1 MIIEK
6 TILRVTG
13 RDKADTPDQIAI
25 EKKLRLRVNSN
36 DVLSLYCSPVMIKE
50 LVVGF
55 IMGEGIIKGSWCT
68 ERMRISIAED
78 IVVDIDAEGEVS
90 LAGKAI
96 TSGCIGGIT
105 IPKEI
110 AANSVTSDMKLQ
122 PDTLVRLFGE
132 FQHLS
137 LSYQNTGC
145 IHSAAISD
153 GESIIAFAED
163 IGRHNAVDKV
173 IGASVL
179 EDFNLSN
186 SLMLLSGRLS
196 SEIASKCARWSIPIV
211 ASRTAPTSLSVE
223 IAEKA
228 GVTMVGFL
236 RGVRF
241 NVYAHPQRIT

>member
-1 MIIEK
+1 MIIERTIVRVAGSDK
-6 TILRVTG
+6 TS
-13 RDKADTPDQIAI
+13 APDPIAV
-25 EKKLRLRVNSN
+25 EKKLRLRVNSK

-68 ERMRISIAED
+68 EKMLINMGVD
-78 IVVDIDAEGEVS
+78 IVVDIEAGGEVS

-110 AANSVTSDMKLQ
+110 AANSVTSKITISPQSLRR
-122 PDTLVRLFGE
+122 VFGE
-132 FQHLS
+132 FQLRS
-137 LSYQNTGC
+137 SAYQNTGC

-153 GESIIAFAED
+153 GESIAAFAED

-173 IGASVL
+173 IGASIL
-179 EDFNLSN
+179 EDYDLSN
-186 SLMLLSGRLS
+186 AVMLLSGRLS

-236 RGVRF
+236 RGTRF
-241 NVYAHPQRIT
+241 NIYTHPERII

>member
-1 MIIEK
+1 MVIERKIVRVAGADK
-6 TILRVTG
+6 TC
-13 RDKADTPDQIAI
+13 APDQVAV

-36 DVLSLYCSPVMIKE
+36 EVLSLYCSPVMIKE

-68 ERMRISIAED
+68 EKMSISMGED
-78 IVVDIDAEGEVS
+78 IVVDIDADGEVS

-105 IPKEI
+105 IPKEV
-110 AANSVTSDMKLQ
+110 AANSVTSEIKIS
-122 PDTLVRLFGE
+122 PDSLRRVFGE
-132 FQHLS
+132 FQHRS

-153 GESIIAFAED
+153 GVSIVTFAED

-173 IGASVL
+173 IGASIL
-179 EDFNLSN
+179 EDYNLSN
-186 SLMLLSGRLS
+186 SVMLLSGRLS

-236 RGVRF
+236 RGTRF
-241 NVYAHPQRIT
+241 NIYTHPERIS

>member
-1 MIIEK
+1 MIIERTIQRVVGSNK
-6 TILRVTG
+6 TS
-13 RDKADTPDQIAI
+13 APDPIAI

-36 DVLSLYCSPVMIKE
+36 EILSLYCSPVMIKE

-68 ERMRISIAED
+68 EKMSINMGDD
-78 IVVDIDAEGEVS
+78 IVVDIDATGEVS

-110 AANSVTSDMKLQ
+110 IANSVTSTVNISPESL
-122 PDTLVRLFGE
+122 LRLFGD
-132 FQHLS
+132 FQRQS

-153 GESIIAFAED
+153 ASTIIAFAED

-173 IGASVL
+173 IGASIL
-179 EDFNLSN
+179 EDFDLSN
-186 SLMLLSGRLS
+186 SVMLLSGRLS

-236 RGVRF
+236 RGTRF
-241 NVYAHPQRIT
+241 NVYTHPQRIS

>member
-1 MIIEK
+1 M
-6 TILRVTG
+6 
-13 RDKADTPDQIAI
+13 PDPIAV
-25 EKKLRLRVNSN
+25 EKKLRLTVNSHE
-36 DVLSLYCSPVMIKE
+36 VLSLYCSPVMIKE

-55 IMGEGIIKGSWCT
+55 VMGEGIIKGSWCT
-68 ERMRISIAED
+68 ENMSISMGGQD
-78 IVVDIDAEGEVS
+78 IVVNINATGEVS

-110 AANSVTSDMKLQ
+110 AANSVTSSVKISPESLRR
-122 PDTLVRLFGE
+122 VFGE
-132 FQHLS
+132 FQRRC

-153 GESIIAFAED
+153 GDCIVGFAED

-173 IGASVL
+173 IGASIL

-186 SLMLLSGRLS
+186 SIMLLSGRLS

-223 IAEKA
+223 IAEWA

-236 RGVRF
+236 RGSRF
-241 NVYAHPQRIT
+241 NIYTHPKRIS